1 MKNTI
6 AIVRGILGMMIG
18 SFILF
23 SCSAGE
29 NKVKT
34 MTCISSASELSDTLF
49 FADVKNLLGVGEDVF
64 FIDAYRNRIV
74 CMDVDDWSAKAL
86 IGVSGEGP
94 DELCYLSRFT
104 CRNGILYAL
113 DAGGGKLVAYD
124 LQGNISAKYPF
135 SLESSLMASYHFLVS
150 EGGEVDISTR
160 SDKGAFVN
168 WDLLKERVSFWG
180 DRFRFDYAKQDQIR
194 NGRHLLEITD
204 GYIAVSDNMPQ
215 IERYDSRKNK
225 VEVFDFSDIPV
236 VKKRLLLLEGKAMGV
251 NSYGIICE
259 DACVYQDKLYMLL
272 ASDDDNGY
280 AMNRIA
286 VFSLFPRME
295 YDGLLELP
303 GRIYSTFC
311 ISCNRIIAFESMKNC
326 FEVFLL

>member
-49 FADVKNLLGVGEDVF
+49 FADVKNLLGIGEDVF

-135 SLESSLMASYHFLVS
+135 SLESSLMSSYHFLVS

-194 NGRHLLEITD
+194 NGRHLLEIAD

-286 VFSLFPRME
+286 VFSLFPRMK